1 MDTRRFFSFLIYFF
15 AFTYIFNWFI
25 APKLFP
31 PPPPQVVPE
40 MVEPDAADDAE
51 PGAEDGDAAEAV
63 EGAQNAVADA
73 PVDHQ
78 PAVHPNQNVT
88 LGSLDPTSGYF
99 LEVHLSSLGAAIE
112 SVQLTD
118 PKFKELQDESRQ
130 VTVIGTNTSDDRTF
144 TTAVKKIDDQL
155 KKHKLSLEKI
165 SWQLVEA
172 EADHATFAFE
182 SPDQTLK
189 VTKTYHL
196 TKITGTPEE
205 LQQAFLVNPKGFTI
219 QLDLTVTNLSPA
231 ASSVVYELQGP
242 VGIVLENSEHSRKYR
257 DIKVEFEG
265 DDDAVTLGA
274 KAVKDLY
281 TQHLTEGQQNGIA
294 MTESQVRQKLA
305 QADAWTGAFRYVGVD
320 VQFFAGLVAA
330 LDDRPPEE
338 RLLNRWIE
346 RTYPVMIQE
355 NLEDI
360 AKGDISFRMRST
372 LLELGPA
379 GAKGAADS
387 VTHKFAFFVGPKRSD
402 LLDPPPLEATQVLD
416 YGWFGPVARVM
427 HWILEKLYRF
437 GLPYVFAIICL
448 TALVRACMF
457 PISRKQA
464 VMAAKQKALAPK
476 LAELKLKYGDDKE
489 KFARAQMELWRKHGV
504 NPLGGCLPAFIQL
517 PVFIGLY
524 TCLNSAVDL
533 RLSKFLWIDNL
544 AAPDALAGMPTLPF
558 LGSEFNLLPCISV
571 VLFLVQ
577 QKMFMPPPTDEQTA
591 MTQKMMNMM
600 TIVMGVMF
608 WHVPAG
614 LCIYFICSSV
624 WGIAE
629 RKLLGADKIS
639 IELPNVVVKDPASK
653 DSAAEPKRKPGFFG
667 KLMDAVAEAQ
677 KKAEEAQK
685 NAGKTPDK
693 DNRPKGTSKKKNN
706 KKNKTNKKQPD
717 VNGGI
722 NGGIKDENT
731 DENK

>member
-1 MDTRRFFSFLIYFF
+1 MDNRRFFSFLIYFF

-31 PPPPQVVPE
+31 PPAPQVVPE
-40 MVEPDAADDAE
+40 AAEQDDSEDSESDDQPAAVAAADT
-51 PGAEDGDAAEAV
+51 
-63 EGAQNAVADA
+63 
-73 PVDHQ
+73 PVDNQ
-78 PAVHPNQNVT
+78 PAVHPNQNVS

-118 PKFKELQDESRQ
+118 PKFKELKDESQQ

-144 TTAVKKIDDQL
+144 TTAVKQIDDQL

-165 SWQLVEA
+165 SWELVA
-172 EADHATFAFE
+172 SDTDQATFSFE
-182 SPDQTLK
+182 APDHTLK
-189 VTKTYHL
+189 VTKTYRL
-196 TKITGTPEE
+196 TKTEGTPEE
-205 LQQAFLVNPKGFTI
+205 LQQAFFVDPKGFTI
-219 QLDLTVTNLSPA
+219 QLDLTVTNLSPVG
-231 ASSVVYELQGP
+231 SSVIYELQGP

-265 DDDAVTLGA
+265 DDDAVTLGG
-274 KAVKDLY
+274 KAVKELY
-281 TQHLTEGQQNGIA
+281 TQHLQEALDSNLVL
-294 MTESQVRQKLA
+294 TESQVRQKLA

-320 VQFFAGLVAA
+320 VQFFAGLVAP
-330 LDDRPPEE
+330 LDDRPAEE

-346 RTYPVMIQE
+346 RTYPIMVQE
-355 NLEDI
+355 NLKEV
-360 AKGDISFRMRST
+360 AKSDISFRMRST
-372 LLELGPA
+372 PLELGPA
-379 GAKGAADS
+379 GANKAADS

-427 HWILEKLYRF
+427 HWILEKLYRL

-448 TALVRACMF
+448 TALVRGCMF

-464 VMAAKQKALAPK
+464 LMAAKQKALAPK

-544 AAPDALAGMPTLPF
+544 AAPDALASMPTLPF

-629 RKLLGADKIS
+629 RKMLGADKMS
-639 IELPNVVVKDPASK
+639 TELPTVVVKKPSGNG
-653 DSAAEPKRKPGFFG
+653 SAAEPEPKPGFFG
-667 KLMDAVAEAQ
+667 KIMVAMEEAQ

-693 DNRPKGTSKKKNN
+693 DRSKNKKK
-706 KKNKTNKKQPD
+706 K
-717 VNGGI
+717 GR
-722 NGGIKDENT
+722 
-731 DENK
+731 